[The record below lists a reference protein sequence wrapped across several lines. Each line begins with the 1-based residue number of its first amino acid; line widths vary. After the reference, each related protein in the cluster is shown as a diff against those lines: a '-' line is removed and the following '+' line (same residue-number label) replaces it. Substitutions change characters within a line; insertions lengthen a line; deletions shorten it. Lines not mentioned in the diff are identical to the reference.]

1 MNEFQTAIQQAAG
14 TFNRDI
20 VEIIAATVT
29 AVDID
34 TRTCTVT
41 PISGDAKTEISGVML
56 MAEVSDGLF
65 QVPKI
70 DSTVIVGISTKQKSF
85 VIMTSDVE
93 TMALIGDEL
102 GGIVKVI
109 PLTEKLNNIE
119 QDINDLKT
127 IFSTTWIV
135 VPSDGGA
142 ALKAAAA
149 TWAGIPL
156 VETQQEEIENIKIK
170 HGE

>member
-29 AVDID
+29 AVDVA

-41 PISGDAKTEISGVML
+41 PISGNAATEISGVML
-56 MAEVSDGLF
+56 MAETSDGFF
-65 QVPKI
+65 QVPKLE
-70 DSTVIVGISTKQKSF
+70 STVIVGISTKQKSF

-109 PLTEKLNNIE
+109 PLTTKLNNLENALNSFIA
-119 QDINDLKT
+119 IYNAHTHICAAPTLPSAPP
-127 IFSTTWIV
+127 IALV
-135 VPSDGGA
+135 VDTLTPT
-142 ALKAAAA
+142 L
-149 TWAGIPL
+149 
-156 VETQQEEIENIKIK
+156 QEEIENVKIK